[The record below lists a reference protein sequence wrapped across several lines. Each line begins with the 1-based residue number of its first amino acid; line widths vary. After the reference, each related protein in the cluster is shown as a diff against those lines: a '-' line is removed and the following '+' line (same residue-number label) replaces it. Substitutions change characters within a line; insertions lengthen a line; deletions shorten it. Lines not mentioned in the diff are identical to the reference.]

1 MDQQLKPYADE
12 DDRLAEQLHEQ
23 MGDEADADYPRPS
36 LTDELRQL
44 IGDGRALAE
53 AEFAWQKAR
62 VTFAGKQAGGIAVLG
77 LLAAA
82 LAFCALM
89 ALVFGTVLAL
99 VPLLSAWGAMAAVT
113 GGLLLAAALAALTAV
128 LRVRRLTRLIANRKA
143 EP

>member
-1 MDQQLKPYADE
+1 MDEHSKSYAEKDE
-12 DDRLAEQLHEQ
+12 RLTEQLAKE
-23 MGDEADADYPRPS
+23 DYVDYPQAS
-36 LTDELRQL
+36 LFDEIRDL

-62 VTFAGKQAGGIAVLG
+62 VKFAGKQAGRIALLG
-77 LLAAA
+77 LLAIA

-99 VPLLSAWGAMAAVT
+99 VPILSAWGAMAAVT
-113 GGLLLAAALAALTAV
+113 GGLLIAAGLAALVAV
-128 LRVRRLTRLIANRKA
+128 LRVRRMTRLIANRKA